1 MDLRERGAIAA
12 RHPWELARGAFFREL
27 LEEHTSVADVRRML
41 DVGAG
46 DGWFAGE
53 LKSSLPPSA
62 EVICWDVN
70 YSGDDLAEPMP
81 AGLSRVVE
89 PPDGR
94 FDLIT
99 VLDVIEHVVDDA
111 AFLDDDVLPRLAP
124 DGLLVV
130 SVPAHQALFCAHD
143 VALGHHRRY
152 SRRQLDDLLGPR
164 VETIARGGL
173 FSTLLVPRL
182 AAVGL
187 ERLGRQANADGVGAW
202 DHGPRTTAAV
212 TSVLRTDA
220 VLGRRLSRRG
230 VELPTLSI
238 WSICR
243 PLAGR

>member
-1 MDLRERGAIAA
+1 
-12 RHPWELARGAFFREL
+12 
-27 LEEHTSVADVRRML
+27 ML

-81 AGLSRVVE
+81 AGLSRVVD

-111 AFLDDDVLPRLAP
+111 AFLDEDVLPRLAP

-152 SRRQLDDLLGPR
+152 SAPPARRPARTAGGDGRPRWPLLDA
-164 VETIARGGL
+164 AR
-173 FSTLLVPRL
+173 P
-182 AAVGL
+182 A
-187 ERLGRQANADGVGAW
+187 
-202 DHGPRTTAAV
+202 P
-212 TSVLRTDA
+212 
-220 VLGRRLSRRG
+220 RRG
-230 VELPTLSI
+230 RPGAARYARRTPTAS
-238 WSICR
+238 
-243 PLAGR
+243 AHGATGRAPPQP